1 MGLHSTHELV
11 FREPVRDREA
21 PEDQLRRELL
31 LRGFPLPARLRA
43 VAGAALTDKRGE
55 GATDTRWIE
64 FDLRRKGRWPSTGF
78 GGFEI
83 EFSDLVDGPILL
95 GSGSHYGLG
104 AFEAME

>member
-11 FREPVRDREA
+11 VREPVGIREA

-31 LRGFPLPARLRA
+31 VRGFPLPTRLRA

-64 FDLRRKGRWPSTGF
+64 F
-78 GGFEI
+78 
-83 EFSDLVDGPILL
+83 SDPVVGPILL
-95 GSGSHYGLG
+95 GPGSHYGLG